1 MSETW
6 MSPPEIDYLAKDYAS
21 FRQLMLDHLALRVPG
36 WTERSEADLGIV
48 LVEILAYVG
57 DYLSYYQDAV
67 ATEAYL
73 GTARRRP
80 SIKRHVRLLDY
91 VLHEGCNA
99 RVWVHIQVSAPVTIP
114 KATQLLT
121 HVSTSM
127 PTITIHPN
135 SLAYDEAL
143 QGQTK
148 VFETLYNIRLF
159 PEHNEIHLYVEEGE
173 EASLPPGCTSAILLD
188 PKDEHNPGLRLKPG
202 DVVIFEEIKNA
213 ATGAKIGVDPTRR
226 VAVRLTGITHSRKA
240 SGHVLH
246 VTWADADALPF
257 PLRIAV
263 RQQGDLV
270 SGITVARGNIV
281 LADHGLTVRHEKLP
295 AVLPQQRYRPYL
307 SQVGLTYA
315 VPYQQEQVM
324 KQPASTAMLQ
334 DVRSALPVI
343 SLFQQSRSAPLKVD
357 ANLAS
362 GLNALSTSGNL
373 RQQMIAEGVVLS
385 AGTSIRA
392 VHGVGW
398 ELHDTLRKRHW
409 LAVPEGQHLNLKTF
423 YRWMLRRDLLSSGP
437 FDSDFTVDMEEDR
450 HTYLRFGFGKQGKQ
464 PQPGDRFQVTYRV
477 GGGEIGN
484 VRADTIT
491 HIVTDETA
499 IIGVRNPLPAQ
510 GGTEPESIEEV
521 RDIAPY
527 AFRTQQCCV
536 TEADYATIALQHPQ
550 VQNAVARL
558 RWLGNRPIAC
568 IYVQRKR
575 GLPVEA
581 AFIAELSR
589 FVDAYRLAGHALE
602 IHNPYYIGLRVS
614 LRIQLQHY
622 AASSVVGSALAKTL
636 SNNANGF
643 FNPDHFTFGQPIYQ
657 SQLIATVMAVPG
669 VQQVEIE
676 QFCRFDTTPSTCV
689 EDISPGPLEI
699 VRLDNDET
707 APYNGILKIHLEGG
721 L

>member
-1 MSETW
+1 MNDTW

-99 RVWVHIQVSAPVTIP
+99 RVWVHIQVSEPVTIP

-127 PTITIHPN
+127 PTITIRPH

-143 QGQTK
+143 QGQIK
-148 VFETLYNIRLF
+148 VFETLYNSRLF
-159 PEHNEIHLYVEEGE
+159 PQHNEIRLYVEEGE
-173 EASLPPGCTSAILLD
+173 EASLPSGCTSAILLD
-188 PKDEHNPGLRLKPG
+188 PKDEHNSGLRLKAG
-202 DVVIFEEIKNA
+202 DVLIFEEVKNA
-213 ATGAKIGVDPTRR
+213 TTGLRMGADPTHRH
-226 VAVRLTGITHSRKA
+226 AVRLTGVTRSRRA
-240 SGHVLH
+240 TGHVLH
-246 VTWADADALPF
+246 VTWADSDALPF
-257 PLRIAV
+257 PLRLAV
-263 RQQGDLV
+263 RQQGEII

-307 SQVGLTYA
+307 SRTDLTYA
-315 VPYQQEQVM
+315 VPYLQEQAM
-324 KQPASTAMLQ
+324 KQPASAAILQ
-334 DVRSALPVI
+334 DVRSTLPVI
-343 SLFQQSRSAPLKVD
+343 SLFQESMSAPLKVD
-357 ANLAS
+357 ANLTS
-362 GLNALSTSGNL
+362 GLNTLSISSNL
-373 RQQMIAEGVVLS
+373 RQQMAGEGVVLS
-385 AGTSIRA
+385 PGTSIRA

-398 ELHDTLRKRHW
+398 ELHDILRKRHW
-409 LAVPEGQHLNLKTF
+409 LVVPEGQYLNFTTF
-423 YRWMLRRDLLSSGP
+423 HPWILRHDLLSSGP
-437 FDSDFTVDMEEDR
+437 FDADFMVDIEEDR
-450 HTYLRFGFGKQGKQ
+450 HAYLRFGFGKQGKQ
-464 PQPGDRFQVTYRV
+464 PQPGDRFQVSYRV

-499 IIGVRNPLPAQ
+499 ITCVRNPLPAQ
-510 GGTEPESIEEV
+510 GGIDPESIEEV
-521 RDIAPY
+521 RDVAPY
-527 AFRTQQCCV
+527 AFREQQCCV
-536 TEADYATIALQHPQ
+536 TEADYATIAMQHPQ

-558 RWLGNRPIAC
+558 RWLGNRPVAN
-568 IYVQRKR
+568 IYVQRKQ
-575 GLPVEA
+575 GLPIDA
-581 AFIAELSR
+581 AFRAELRR
-589 FVDAYRLAGHALE
+589 FVDAYRLAGHTLE
-602 IHNPYYIGLRVS
+602 IHDPYFVGLRVS
-614 LRIQLQHY
+614 LRVQLQRY
-622 AASSVVGSALAKTL
+622 AASSVVGNALAKAL
-636 SNNANGF
+636 SNTASGF
-643 FNPDHFTFGQPIYQ
+643 FAPDHFTFGQPIYQ
-657 SQLIATVMAVPG
+657 SQFLAAVMAVPG

-676 QFCRFDTTPSTCV
+676 QFCRYDTVPSTCV

-707 APYNGILKIHLEGG
+707 TPYNGMLKIHLEGG

>member
-1 MSETW
+1 MNDTW

-73 GTARRRP
+73 GTARRRT

-99 RVWVHIQVSAPVTIP
+99 RVWVQIQVSAPVTVP
-114 KATQLLT
+114 KATQILT
-121 HVSTSM
+121 HVSTAM
-127 PTITIHPN
+127 PTVAIRPH
-135 SLAYDEAL
+135 SLAYDEVL

-148 VFETLYNIRLF
+148 VFETLYNSRLF
-159 PEHNEIHLYVEEGE
+159 PQHNEIHLYVEEGE
-173 EASLPPGCTSAILLD
+173 EAILPSGCTGAILLD
-188 PKDEHNPGLRLKPG
+188 PKDEHNPGLRLKIG
-202 DVVIFEEIKNA
+202 DVLIFEEVKNA
-213 ATGAKIGVDPTRR
+213 STGARMGADSTHRH
-226 VAVRLTGITHSRKA
+226 AVRLTGVTHSRRA
-240 SGHVLH
+240 SKHVLH
-246 VTWADADALPF
+246 ISWADGDALPF
-257 PLRIAV
+257 PLRLAV
-263 RQQGDLV
+263 RQHGEII

-295 AVLPQQRYRPYL
+295 AILPQQRYRPYL
-307 SQVGLTYA
+307 CRTGLTYA
-315 VPYQQEQVM
+315 VPYQQEQATR
-324 KQPASTAMLQ
+324 QPAIAAMLQ

-343 SLFQQSRSAPLKVD
+343 SLFQESTSAPLKVD

-362 GLNALSTSGNL
+362 GLNTLSASGDL
-373 RQQMIAEGVVLS
+373 RQQMTAEGVVLS
-385 AGTSIRA
+385 SGTSIRA

-398 ELHDTLRKRHW
+398 ELHDILRKRYW
-409 LAVPEGQHLNLKTF
+409 LAVPNSQHLNLTTF
-423 YRWMLRRDLLSSGP
+423 HPWVLRHDLLSSGP
-437 FDSDFTVDMEEDR
+437 FDADFTVDMEEDR
-450 HTYLRFGFGKQGKQ
+450 HAYLRFGFGTQGKQ

-491 HIVTDETA
+491 HIVTDEVA
-499 IIGVRNPLPAQ
+499 ITCVRNPLPAQ
-510 GGTEPESIEEV
+510 GGTDPESIEEV
-521 RDIAPY
+521 RDVAPY
-527 AFRTQQCCV
+527 AFRKQQCCV
-536 TEADYATIALQHPQ
+536 TEEDYATIAMQHPQ

-558 RWLGNRPIAC
+558 RWLGNQPVAC
-568 IYVQRKR
+568 IYAQRKQ
-575 GLPVEA
+575 GLPIDA
-581 AFIAELSR
+581 AFIAELRR
-589 FVDAYRLAGHALE
+589 FVDAYRLAGHTLE
-602 IHNPYYIGLRVS
+602 IRNPYFVGLRIS
-614 LRIQLQHY
+614 LRVQLQRF
-622 AASSVVGSALAKTL
+622 AASSVVGNALAKAL
-636 SNNANGF
+636 SNTASGF
-643 FNPDHFTFGQPIYQ
+643 FAPEHFTFGQPIYQ
-657 SQLIATVMAVPG
+657 SQLLATVMAVPG

-676 QFCRFDTTPSTCV
+676 QFCRFDTSPSTCV

-699 VRLDNDET
+699 VRLDNNET

>member
-1 MSETW
+1 MNETW

-36 WTERSEADLGIV
+36 WTERSEADLGIT

-99 RVWVHIQVSAPVTIP
+99 RVWVQVQVSEPLILP
-114 KATQLLT
+114 QATQLLT
-121 HVSTSM
+121 HVNAFM
-127 PTITIHPN
+127 PTIAILPH

-148 VFETLYNIRLF
+148 VFETMHAIRLF
-159 PEHNEIHLYVEEGE
+159 PGHNEIHLYAEEGE
-173 EASLPPGCTSAILLD
+173 EASLPRGCTSAILAN

-202 DVVIFEEIKNA
+202 DVLMFEEVKNA
-213 ATGAKIGVDPTRR
+213 TTGAKMGVDPTRR
-226 VAVRLTGITHSRKA
+226 HAVRLTGVTRSRRA

-246 VTWADADALPF
+246 VTWADADALPC

-263 RQQGDLV
+263 HQQGDII

-281 LADHGLTVRHEKLP
+281 LADHGLTVRHETLP
-295 AVLPQQRYRPYL
+295 AVLPQQRYRSYL
-307 SQVGLTYA
+307 SQTGLTYSVA
-315 VPYQQEQVM
+315 YQHEQAL

-343 SLFQQSRSAPLKVD
+343 SLFQQSQSAPLKVD
-357 ANLAS
+357 ANLES
-362 GLNALSTSGNL
+362 SMNNLSVSSNL
-373 RQQMIAEGVVLS
+373 RQQMSAEGVVLS
-385 AGTSIRA
+385 PGTSIRA
-392 VHGVGW
+392 VPGVGW

-409 LAVPEGQHLNLKTF
+409 LAVPEGQNLNFTTF
-423 YRWMLRRDLLSSGP
+423 HPWTLRRDLLSSGP
-437 FDSDFTVDMEEDR
+437 LDCDFTVDMEDDR
-450 HTYLRFGFGKQGKQ
+450 RAYLRFGFGTQGKQ
-464 PQPGDRFQVTYRV
+464 PQSGDSFQVTYRV
-477 GGGEIGN
+477 GGGELGN

-491 HIVTDETA
+491 HIVTAETA
-499 IIGVRNPLPAQ
+499 ITSVRNPLSAQ

-521 RDIAPY
+521 RDVAPY
-527 AFRTQQCCV
+527 AFRMQQCCV
-536 TEADYATIALQHPQ
+536 AEEDYTTIAMQHPQ
-550 VQNAVARL
+550 VLNAVARL
-558 RWLGNRPIAC
+558 RWLGNRPVAC
-568 IYVQRKR
+568 IYVQRKQEQ
-575 GLPVEA
+575 PVDA
-581 AFIAELSR
+581 AFIAELRR

-602 IHNPYYIGLRVS
+602 IHGPYFVGLRVA
-614 LRIQLQHY
+614 LRVQLQHY
-622 AASSVVGSALAKTL
+622 AASSVVGSALAKAL
-636 SNNANGF
+636 NNKASGF
-643 FNPDHFTFGQPIYQ
+643 FFPDNFTFGQPIYQ

-669 VQQVEIE
+669 VQQVEIQ

-689 EDISPGPLEI
+689 EEVSPGSLEI
-699 VRLDNDET
+699 VRLDNDGT
-707 APYNGILKIHLEGG
+707 APYNGILQIHLEGG